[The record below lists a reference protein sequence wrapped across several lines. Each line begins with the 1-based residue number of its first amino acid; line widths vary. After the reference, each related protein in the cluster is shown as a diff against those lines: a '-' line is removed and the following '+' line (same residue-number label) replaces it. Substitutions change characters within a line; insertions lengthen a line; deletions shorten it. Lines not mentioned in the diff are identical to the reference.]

1 MAAPNLLN
9 AATINGKSATLAL
22 TTSNQSLLSNAASS
36 GKVLKVNSLYIAN
49 IDGTNTQ
56 TFTLTYHSAA
66 AIGGSST
73 ALSSTISVPANSTLV
88 FITKDAPLYLE
99 EDRSLGA
106 LAGANSD
113 LVAVISYE
121 DIS

>member
-1 MAAPNLLN
+1 MAAPNLLSSS
-9 AATINGKSATLAL
+9 TIQGKTATLAL
-22 TTSNQSLLSNAASS
+22 TASNQSLLSNAAAS
-36 GKVLKVNSLYIAN
+36 GKVLKVNSLYLAN
-49 IDGTNTQ
+49 IDGTNAQ

-66 AIGGSST
+66 AIGGTST
-73 ALSSTISVPANSTLV
+73 ALASTISIPPNSTLV

-106 LAGANSD
+106 LAGAVSD
-113 LVAVISYE
+113 IVAVISYE